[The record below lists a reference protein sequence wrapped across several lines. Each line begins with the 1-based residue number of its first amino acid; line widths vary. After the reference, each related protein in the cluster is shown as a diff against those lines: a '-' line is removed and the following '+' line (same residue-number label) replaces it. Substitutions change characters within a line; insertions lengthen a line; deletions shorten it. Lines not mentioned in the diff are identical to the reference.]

1 MSEFYPKLIESNH
14 YHLWTDVL
22 HARKL
27 AHQTSNKWDRGA
39 YVRWV
44 VMISWT
50 VLEIACQEALNDS
63 SISYSFK
70 KNLDKA
76 LSNQNLKPLDW
87 GQGIWQQVTQLQE
100 IRKNCV
106 HRFATET
113 DLFPDTTVV
122 DQAIET
128 VRTAVKDIFS
138 HVGKVHPSWIADDT
152 DKGWESAG
160 VRAKFDVTVIRGGLN
175 PDDPE
180 AIKIAYVH
188 GGKEHIEEILPP
200 QTDYEPVVGTLL
212 KNIRV
217 PISMI
222 RVYKGD
228 HVVYEQKL
236 NMRDT

>member
-1 MSEFYPKLIESNH
+1 MSEFYPKLIESND
-14 YHLWTDVL
+14 YHLWTDLL

-27 AHQTSNKWDRGA
+27 VHQTSNKWDRGA

-76 LSNQNLKPLDW
+76 LSKQNLNPLDW
-87 GQGIWQQVTQLQE
+87 GQGVWQQVTQLQE

-113 DLFPDTTVV
+113 DLFPDTRTA

-138 HVGKVHPSWIADDT
+138 HVGKVPPVWIVDDT

-160 VRAKFDVTVIRGGLN
+160 AKVKCDATLVHGGLDPN
-175 PDDPE
+175 DPE
-180 AIKIAYVH
+180 AIKVAYVQS
-188 GGKEHIEEILPP
+188 GEEFIAEILPP
-200 QTDYEPVVGTLL
+200 QTDYEPVVKTLL
-212 KNIRV
+212 KNIRE
-217 PISMI
+217 PISII

-228 HVVYEQKL
+228 HVLYEQIL